1 MITQVMAQ
9 MGLRAPRVAL
19 VVPGDHAWHDHFRHA
34 IWLASTTWGG
44 AGFVVVPHHDGRID
58 QTLVAAVR
66 EYDPDYIVR
75 LPDFCGGPDT
85 PSSSSTADP
94 CEIACRELSSVCA
107 DFRSAHAESFLK
119 PKRSDFRMTFYQ
131 SGPHGSPLMP
141 MAEIDK
147 AEPVAEIRS
156 IGAAPDLEGGLGLAA
171 AMAWGSKARAG
182 TGSAGPLQTPHRAA
196 TIENILS
203 DRCVPLPGVTD
214 SDVGNLPTDFDRT
227 SVGTAWLSEVN
238 SIDRPSAVVV
248 VGDEAA
254 DAALAMIWDR
264 IYGAGK
270 WIPTEWWTDASL
282 RQACLAGL
290 DRFARG
296 VHGEARS
303 LVFTSTSIGLTKVR
317 QIANEFENR
326 LPTVFSASGERVFE
340 DPEIKVV
347 DSHSL
352 GLSRFNKRHLA
363 AEQNYLSEWSTAVS
377 EDNGSYTMQSLPP
390 LPTFD
395 HPTLNRV
402 DHMNWLVDVTLP
414 AHSALVGG
422 CMIPPRELIADGEN
436 EHLTWYRSS
445 RRGISYEARRY
456 SWVMAGA
463 SLEWQLSR
471 PKLCFPALDR
481 WAAARGRIH
490 DLTTQPSTPGSHAQ
504 ILAELMGGRTALAA
518 LLSGPL
524 ASALQEFLVE
534 KPGAATRRYADG
546 QGWTMRGET
555 YLTFSG
561 IKALSDPS
569 GPDEMSRD
577 LVDELSL
584 TGVLHRGL
592 ILRCSACTHRSFIS
606 VDDLAA
612 NTMCPRCRR
621 VIPLTRKHWIAPP
634 DEPQWY
640 YDLHPTARTLLQ
652 ENGNYPLLLSH
663 YLRTKSRRGFADTH
677 EFEYLRNDDKECETD
692 LLALAD
698 RQVIVAEVKNSDS
711 IGTNAK
717 QRNAAVTK
725 RLRAAEILCA
735 DEIVLATSKP
745 KWTTASLNAFIDR
758 LTANKRHGEPVPRL
772 RQITGLGSS
781 SVGDEIISI

>member
-1 MITQVMAQ
+1 M
-9 MGLRAPRVAL
+9 
-19 VVPGDHAWHDHFRHA
+19 
-34 IWLASTTWGG
+34 
-44 AGFVVVPHHDGRID
+44 
-58 QTLVAAVR
+58 
-66 EYDPDYIVR
+66 
-75 LPDFCGGPDT
+75 
-85 PSSSSTADP
+85 
-94 CEIACRELSSVCA
+94 
-107 DFRSAHAESFLK
+107 
-119 PKRSDFRMTFYQ
+119 
-131 SGPHGSPLMP
+131 
-141 MAEIDK
+141 
-147 AEPVAEIRS
+147 
-156 IGAAPDLEGGLGLAA
+156 
-171 AMAWGSKARAG
+171 
-182 TGSAGPLQTPHRAA
+182 
-196 TIENILS
+196 
-203 DRCVPLPGVTD
+203 TD

-227 SVGTAWLSEVN
+227 SVGTAWASEIN
-238 SIDRPSAVVV
+238 SIDRPRAVVV
-248 VGDEAA
+248 LGDEAA

-264 IYGAGK
+264 VYGAGK
-270 WIPTEWWTDASL
+270 WIPSEWWADGSL

-290 DRFARG
+290 DTFARM
-296 VHGEARS
+296 VHGEALP
-303 LVFTSTSIGLTKVR
+303 LVFTSTSIDLAEVQ
-317 QIANEFENR
+317 QIADDFENR
-326 LPTVFSASGERVFE
+326 LPTVFSSSGARVFE
-340 DPEIKVV
+340 DPEIKVI

-363 AEQNYLSEWSTAVS
+363 AQQNYLSEWSTAVT
-377 EDNGSYTMQSLPP
+377 EDNGTYTMQSLPQ
-390 LPTFD
+390 LPKFD
-395 HPTLNRV
+395 HPTLSRV
-402 DHMNWLVDVTLP
+402 EHMNWLVDVTLP

-422 CMIPPRELIADGEN
+422 CMIPPGELIADGED

-445 RRGISYEARRY
+445 RRSISYEARRY
-456 SWVMAGA
+456 SLIMAGA
-463 SLEWQLSR
+463 SLEWQLAR

-504 ILAELMGGRTALAA
+504 ILAGLMGGRAALAS

-534 KPGAATRRYADG
+534 KPDATTRQYADG

-569 GPDEMSRD
+569 EPDETTRD

-612 NTMCPRCRR
+612 NTVCPRCRQL
-621 VIPLTRKHWIAPP
+621 IPLTRKHWITPT
-634 DEPQWY
+634 DEPRWY
-640 YDLHPTARTLLQ
+640 YDLHPTARTLLE
-652 ENGNYPLLLSH
+652 ENGNYPLVLSR

-677 EFEYLRNDDKECETD
+677 EFEYLRDGDKECETD

-711 IGTNAK
+711 IGSSTK

-725 RLRAAEILCA
+725 RLHAAEILCA

-745 KWTTASLNAFIDR
+745 KWTASSLNAFIDR

-772 RQITGLGSS
+772 RQITGLRSP